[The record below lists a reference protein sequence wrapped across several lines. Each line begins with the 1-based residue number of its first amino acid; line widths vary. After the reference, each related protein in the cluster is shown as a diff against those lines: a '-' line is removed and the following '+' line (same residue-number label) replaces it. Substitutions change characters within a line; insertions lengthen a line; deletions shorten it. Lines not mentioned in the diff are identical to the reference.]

1 MSEFKIEKVVI
12 YTQFGLKS
20 THISGF
26 KDVHIYNLAIVT
38 MHIST
43 ITIHLIGTEP
53 RFEPKGGPKHEPKKF
68 QVTWF
73 IKKKK
78 KNHGRQNNCTLLP

>member
-1 MSEFKIEKVVI
+1 MVI

-43 ITIHLIGTEP
+43 ININLIGTEP

-78 KNHGRQNNCTLLP
+78 KIMVDKTIALYYLNI